1 MRSTKPLLA
10 PLIGLAGLAGLAA
23 CSTGPA
29 GVGTANVVLSTDAS
43 LTASVAPAADLR
55 LSMGDVPS
63 SAITSLTLNV
73 TRIDVHVAGGSEP
86 EAEGAEA
93 TESEEGASEESASS
107 EGGSGWITLDLVLAS
122 PVDLLDLAGT
132 AGVQLA
138 GGSIPAGKI
147 TQVRLFF
154 DVAELTTGESI
165 DVPGQTLPPGVYE
178 VTVPS
183 AQNTGLKILTQKDV
197 ADGETETVEI
207 ELGLDATIGTLNWN
221 ANGFRLSPVM
231 KVR

>member
-1 MRSTKPLLA
+1 MRCTKPLLTS
-10 PLIGLAGLAGLAA
+10 LIGLTGLAGLSA

-29 GVGTANVVLSTDAS
+29 GIATANVVLSADAS
-43 LTASVAPAADLR
+43 LTASVAPAADVR
-55 LSMGDVPS
+55 LSMGDVPA
-63 SAITSLTLNV
+63 SAITSITLNV
-73 TRIDVHVAGGSEP
+73 TRIDIHVAGGSEP
-86 EAEGAEA
+86 AVEGTEEG
-93 TESEEGASEESASS
+93 ESEEGESS

-178 VTVPS
+178 VTAPS
-183 AQNTGLKILTQKDV
+183 AQNTGLKIHTQKNV
-197 ADGETETVEI
+197 ADGETETVDIEI
-207 ELGLDATIGTLNWN
+207 GLDATIGTLNWN

-231 KVR
+231 HIK